1 MTHKMTHNSKPRE
14 TTYKIFVDNAKES
27 FTLDT
32 STTERQT
39 MTRYIFL
46 TQRRRTRRLVLGVVY
61 FVTLAAGGTVALM
74 AYFEGQI

>member
-1 MTHKMTHNSKPRE
+1 MVQFVTYERDTDTITPRTE
-14 TTYKIFVDNAKES
+14 FMCYEQAKQ
-27 FTLDT
+27 LIGRD
-32 STTERQT
+32 